1 MLKSIAICVAYVQL
15 TMSSETS
22 SERRKRQTSRQ
33 LELPARYMW
42 GWGRGD
48 LSGGFCGS
56 VTIQTAGLY
65 YGNWL
70 TEYAVRGTSGG
81 YDFQHQLLIGYPK
94 DLDIASTSMMSACEA
109 LKLNCSMWDYHT
121 ASNPQHSAF
130 IRWAVEGIRLGYPI
144 ALGLYWGVKNDPNY
158 DHIVPMVGFDSNS
171 GGEPAAIYYNDLH
184 TKKTL
189 REELSTFV
197 RSRNQC
203 RNSQSFGQGSFC
215 LPKQVNYGMR
225 MLGNADP
232 DGELLPV
239 RLRVNRVDEP
249 DYSLKGQRRQAPV
262 LMRAQL
268 AVHDLEAGQQYVL
281 LRYEEAAQVPVK
293 DFLNAPSTERHVF
306 TATSAEYTREVTFMS
321 DSTTFFR
328 CVQMPLST
336 VSDSMTPTTVVLI
349 GDSMSDF
356 AGKSLDK
363 YCLGA
368 VSTNKGVSGSTAKQV
383 YCTRQRK

>member
-1 MLKSIAICVAYVQL
+1 MLKSIAACVIYVQL
-15 TMSSETS
+15 TMSLETN
-22 SERRKRQTSRQ
+22 RQ

-42 GWGRGD
+42 GWGPGD

-81 YDFQHQLLIGYPK
+81 YDFQHQLLIAYSK
-94 DLDIASTSMMSACEA
+94 DLDIPSTSMMSACDA

-130 IRWAVEGIRLGYPI
+130 IRWAVKGIQLGYPI
-144 ALGLYWGVKNDPNY
+144 ALGLYWGIKNDPNY
-158 DHIVPMVGFDSNS
+158 DHIVPMVGFDSHS
-171 GGEPAAIYYNDLH
+171 GGEPVAIYYNDLH
-184 TKKTL
+184 TNKTL

-203 RNSQSFGQGSFC
+203 RKSQPFGQGSFC

-232 DGELLPV
+232 KGELLPV

-249 DYSLKGQRRQAPV
+249 DYSLKGRRRQVPV
-262 LMRAQL
+262 LIRAQL
-268 AVHDLEAGQQYVL
+268 TVHDLEAGQQYVL
-281 LRYEEAAQVPVK
+281 LRYEEAAKVPVK

-306 TATSAEYTREVTFMS
+306 TATKFEYTREVTFMS

-328 CVQMPLST
+328 CVRMPASGPAQGIG
-336 VSDSMTPTTVVLI
+336 MTTKPTTVVLI

-356 AGKSLDK
+356 AGKTLDK

-383 YCTRQRK
+383 YCT